1 MIEKKPLISI
11 IIPIY
16 NAEHYLKATI
26 NSILSQNFSDYE
38 IILLNDGSKDKSAQI
53 AQNFAVNRKNI
64 TFVDKPNEG
73 VAITRNKGIE
83 LSKGEFLMFVDADD
97 ILFPNTLSRVAKTL
111 KGIDIL
117 RFEHQTINKNSEPLY
132 PNRNLRLRR
141 KYAYKILDTST
152 FMNKIMLNE
161 YYMCLNIF
169 RASLIKEHK
178 ISFLKGCT
186 YNEDTLFIANTLQ
199 YSTKHIYLPIT
210 VYGYRKT
217 DSAVTAHFT
226 IKNYQDVK
234 LVCKSIFDI
243 SEKMSKISLC
253 KSFKS
258 VAETLAITL
267 YRKRSKMEVPPN
279 DLDSLIK
286 SCISHPILIEW
297 KLIALLGKHG
307 AKMWYIASLIKKYI
321 KILQ

>member
-1 MIEKKPLISI
+1 MIEKNPLVSI
-11 IIPIY
+11 IVPIY
-16 NAEHYLKATI
+16 NAEQYLETTI

-53 AQNFAVNRKNI
+53 AQNFATNKKNI
-64 TFVDKPNEG
+64 TFIDKPNEG

-111 KGIDIL
+111 KNIDIL
-117 RFEHQTINKNSEPLY
+117 RFEHQTINKNDKPLY

-243 SEKMSKISLC
+243 SEKVSQISLC
-253 KSFKS
+253 KSFKL
-258 VAETLAITL
+258 VAETLAMTL
-267 YRKRSKMEVPPN
+267 YRKRSKMEVSSN
-279 DLDSLIK
+279 DLDPLIK
-286 SCISHPILIEW
+286 NCISHPILLEW
-297 KLIALLGKHG
+297 KLIALFGKHG
-307 AKMWYIASLIKKYI
+307 AKMWGVVSLIRKYI